1 MNHFTT
7 TGRQRLTDLPAHC
20 TPPSLKTEM
29 AVSSFDRRQW
39 ASQSLRVTAK
49 ELSIVGTRGKSTAL
63 AERFSKYQK
72 AAEEI
77 NSERK
82 KPAESSA
89 PALRTGNLSALKK
102 RWEAQQPLSH
112 GSSTTT
118 QPDVLSAEPRRRS
131 AGFPEDQSTGKAVM
145 EKWVQRDAESPDAA
159 EVTSAETEKPNVPLS
174 NLKMMFENKVSG
186 EPMKTEGSGQESMEL
201 GEKGMFGGEQAV
213 ETTPLR
219 DRMALYQA
227 AVSKLDSPCSTPSEL
242 DMEVCSS
249 SVKQKENVPPAVR
262 DAISNSEPSSRKGS
276 STDSNGPAVP
286 NSVSDQGPSKAFKKF
301 RLPVRES
308 CVMCLKTVY
317 PLERL
322 VANQQIYHNTCFRC
336 AHCNTKLSLVNY
348 ASLHST
354 VYCKPHFCQL
364 FKAKGNY
371 DEGFGLRP
379 HKELWEARGDDL
391 EEHVV
396 EHVMEDVPKESTT
409 SPTVEESPLEKVNV
423 LAATLETRGQSASER
438 AERPVETGRL
448 KISWPP
454 KTDEIDGDSLKASV
468 EDGVCPIR
476 PKWPPEGDS
485 CPVSPEKA
493 ELSSI
498 CRSSSLKER
507 SRPFSVTNA
516 AAVSQPCGIHPVQP
530 QMVEKED
537 FSEEEIEMSPT
548 RATVDTPLRST
559 EEPMMASPT
568 QEAEEEAE
576 EGAEEEEEEEDWE
589 AEAEAQQEEVE
600 VDNDEKMERDQKE
613 EEEEEEEEDVTDEK
627 QDGRQEEEE
636 PTSLTCQSTSL
647 DITPPSSPLSESE
660 PGSGSELEQKKSS
673 QDVGYWEGEED
684 QGDESVEEL
693 IRRNRHYDDEDED

>member
-1 MNHFTT
+1 
-7 TGRQRLTDLPAHC
+7 
-20 TPPSLKTEM
+20 M

-77 NSERK
+77 NSEKK
-82 KPAESSA
+82 KPVESSA
-89 PALRTGNLSALKK
+89 PALRAGNLSVLKK
-102 RWEAQQPLSH
+102 RWETQQPLAHSS
-112 GSSTTT
+112 SSTPPEVPST
-118 QPDVLSAEPRRRS
+118 EPRRRS
-131 AGFPEDQSTGKAVM
+131 AGLADKYLSSTAKPAETPDEQVTQEPLQSTRKAVM

-159 EVTSAETEKPNVPLS
+159 EVTNTETEKPNVPLS

-186 EPMKTEGSGQESMEL
+186 EPMKTGGSDMEV
-201 GEKGMFGGEQAV
+201 GDKVFGGDQAV

-227 AVSKLDSPCSTPSEL
+227 AVSKLDSPCTTPSEL

-262 DAISNSEPSSRKGS
+262 DAISNSEPNSRKGS
-276 STDSNGPAVP
+276 STDSNGSAVP
-286 NSVSDQGPSKAFKKF
+286 NSVPDQGAGKAFKKF

-371 DEGFGLRP
+371 DEGFGHRP
-379 HKELWEARGDDL
+379 HKELWEARGDEL
-391 EEHVV
+391 EENAR
-396 EHVMEDVPKESTT
+396 MEDVPKESTTT

-423 LAATLETRGQSASER
+423 LAATLETRAQSASER
-438 AERPVETGRL
+438 AERQVETGRL

-454 KTDEIDGDSLKASV
+454 KTDEIDDGDALKASV
-468 EDGVCPIR
+468 EDGVRPIR
-476 PKWPPEGDS
+476 PKWPPEGDAS
-485 CPVSPEKA
+485 PVSPEKA
-493 ELSSI
+493 EMSSI

-507 SRPFSVTNA
+507 SRPFSVTNST
-516 AAVSQPCGIHPVQP
+516 AVDDQPCETLPVQP
-530 QMVEKED
+530 HCSTVEKED
-537 FSEEEIEMSPT
+537 VSDEDIEMSPT
-548 RATVDTPLRST
+548 RATVDTPLRSSEEIMMDDT
-559 EEPMMASPT
+559 PSQEEEPELEEEVEKEEEDL
-568 QEAEEEAE
+568 EAEVDEEAE
-576 EGAEEEEEEEDWE
+576 QEEIDEDDDENMDRDQKQEEEEE
-589 AEAEAQQEEVE
+589 QEQ
-600 VDNDEKMERDQKE
+600 DEKE
-613 EEEEEEEEDVTDEK
+613 
-627 QDGRQEEEE
+627 DGRQEEEE

-660 PGSGSELEQKKSS
+660 QGSGSELEQKKSS
-673 QDVGYWEGEED
+673 QDVGYWEGEEE

-693 IRRNRHYDDEDED
+693 IRRNRHYEDEDEDED

>member
-1 MNHFTT
+1 
-7 TGRQRLTDLPAHC
+7 
-20 TPPSLKTEM
+20 M

-39 ASQSLRVTAK
+39 GSQSLRVTAK

-77 NSERK
+77 NSEKK
-82 KPAESSA
+82 KPVESSA
-89 PALRTGNLSALKK
+89 PALRAGNLSVLKK
-102 RWEAQQPLSH
+102 RWETQQPLAHSS
-112 GSSTTT
+112 SST
-118 QPDVLSAEPRRRS
+118 PAEVLSTEPRRRS
-131 AGFPEDQSTGKAVM
+131 AGLADKYLSLTAKPAEIPDEQVNQEHLQSSRRAVM

-159 EVTSAETEKPNVPLS
+159 EETNTETERPNVPLS

-186 EPMKTEGSGQESMEL
+186 EPMKTGGSDMEL
-201 GEKGMFGGEQAV
+201 GDKVFGGDQTV

-227 AVSKLDSPCSTPSEL
+227 AVSKLDSPCTTPSEL

-276 STDSNGPAVP
+276 STDSNGSAVP
-286 NSVSDQGPSKAFKKF
+286 NSVPDQGAGKAFKKF

-371 DEGFGLRP
+371 DEGFGHRP
-379 HKELWEARGDDL
+379 HKELWETRGDEL
-391 EEHVV
+391 EDSVR
-396 EHVMEDVPKESTT
+396 MEDVPKDSTTTTT

-423 LAATLETRGQSASER
+423 LAATLETRAQSASER
-438 AERPVETGRL
+438 AERQVETGRL

-454 KTDEIDGDSLKASV
+454 KTDELDDGDALKASV
-468 EDGVCPIR
+468 EDGVRPIR
-476 PKWPPEGDS
+476 PKWPPEGDAS
-485 CPVSPEKA
+485 PVSPEKA
-493 ELSSI
+493 EMSSI

-507 SRPFSVTNA
+507 SRPFSVTNSTA
-516 AAVSQPCGIHPVQP
+516 ALDDQPCETLPVQP
-530 QMVEKED
+530 PCSTVEED
-537 FSEEEIEMSPT
+537 NVSDEDIETMSPT
-548 RATVDTPLRST
+548 RATVDTPLRSS
-559 EEPMMASPT
+559 EEIMMDDSPS
-568 QEAEEEAE
+568 Q
-576 EGAEEEEEEEDWE
+576 EEEEELEEELRKEEVDE
-589 AEAEAQQEEVE
+589 DDDENMDGDQKQEEE
-600 VDNDEKMERDQKE
+600 Q
-613 EEEEEEEEDVTDEK
+613 EEEDDKE
-627 QDGRQEEEE
+627 DGRQEEEE

-660 PGSGSELEQKKSS
+660 QGSGSELEQKKSS

-684 QGDESVEEL
+684 QGEQGDESVEEL
-693 IRRNRHYDDEDED
+693 IRRNRHYEDEDED